1 MIFPRETKRFSEQMK
16 TEPRKENGMFR
27 RILAAVLACAVFGTV
42 SPLSRAESVS
52 TAEES
57 AQETEYI
64 YSDISEKQVYGNAL
78 YEEILAKQ
86 IVFYSNIPNGA
97 VIDYAVVLDLP
108 ETISV
113 AMEKDGEKTEYNP
126 GETIEAPGKYSLT
139 MTVGGDELLGGKEN
153 EVYYGLFRFWII
165 DIPPDSYPEYSSDES
180 QYTDND
186 YTESVENSENAD
198 IDEVPDDGE
207 SADSDESVPAD
218 TVSGEAAA
226 DSTED
231 GGDGSDSADS
241 GDESQSDTNDS
252 AGFVLPKNDSAVKL
266 TQYAESDGIRA
277 VTDNGT
283 EFFCSVPA
291 GTAAVGPVTL
301 DVSQDAEYRLLKN
314 DEEQADFDF
323 GSPVTEKG
331 EYSLLVTDGD
341 DGEPAEFRFSITG
354 ENVSGLTEYTVP
366 DGCVIVNAALGKSGI
381 RSNGN
386 SVDLGSE
393 GEYSIEI
400 SCGAYKFTEKFT
412 LDNTPPEF
420 AVNGLDENGKSI
432 GGTVMIELIS
442 EDVDGYT
449 VFLNGKSVQSGL
461 SLSEPGKYTVVV
473 YDKAGNSSAQD
484 FEIIYQMNGMAVVSI
499 ILAGALVAAGAVF
512 FILTRK
518 KFSIR

>member
-1 MIFPRETKRFSEQMK
+1 MIFPRETKRSLEQMK

-27 RILAAVLACAVFGTV
+27 KILAAVLACAVFGTV
-42 SPLSRAESVS
+42 SLTSRAESGS
-52 TAEES
+52 TSEES

-64 YSDISEKQVYGNAL
+64 YSDIDEKQVYGNAL

-97 VIDYAVVLDLP
+97 VIDYSVTLDLP

-113 AMEKDGEKTEYNP
+113 AMEKDGEKTEYKP
-126 GETIEAPGKYSLT
+126 GKAIEAPGKYSLT

-165 DIPPDSYPEYSSDES
+165 EIPMESYPEYDSYED
-180 QYTDND
+180 QYTEDA
-186 YTESVENSENAD
+186 YTESFESSESD
-198 IDEVPDDGE
+198 
-207 SADSDESVPAD
+207 DSDESVPAD
-218 TVSGEAAA
+218 QVSGEEAS
-226 DSTED
+226 DNPED
-231 GGDGSDSADS
+231 GGDGSDNIDS
-241 GDESQSDTNDS
+241 GDENQPDTNDS
-252 AGFVLPKNDSAVKL
+252 AGFILPKNEGAVRL

-291 GTAAVGPVTL
+291 GTAAAGSIML

-314 DEEQADFDF
+314 GEELADFDF

-341 DGEPAEFRFSITG
+341 SGEPAEFRFAIIG
-354 ENVSGLTEYTVP
+354 ENVSGLTAYTVP

-386 SVDLGSE
+386 STDLGSE
-393 GEYSIEI
+393 GEYSFEI
-400 SCGAYKFTEKFT
+400 SCGTYKFTEKFT

-420 AVNGLDENGKSI
+420 AVNGIDENGKST

-449 VFLNGKSVQSGL
+449 VFLNGKPVQSSL

-484 FEIIYQMNGMAVVSI
+484 FEIIYRMNGMAVVSI
-499 ILAGALVAAGAVF
+499 ILTGALVVAGALF

>member
-1 MIFPRETKRFSEQMK
+1 MK

-42 SPLSRAESVS
+42 SLTSLAESGS
-52 TAEES
+52 TTGES

-64 YSDISEKQVYGNAL
+64 YSDIDEKQVYGSAL

-97 VIDYAVVLDLP
+97 VIDYAVILDLP

-113 AMEKDGEKTEYNP
+113 AMEKDGEKTGYTP

-165 DIPPDSYPEYSSDES
+165 ETQLDSYPEYSSYEAR
-180 QYTDND
+180 
-186 YTESVENSENAD
+186 YTEEAYTGSSESSENIGEA
-198 IDEVPDDGE
+198 PDGGE
-207 SADSDESVPAD
+207 STDSGESVPAD
-218 TVSGEAAA
+218 PVSGEAAPG
-226 DSTED
+226 SPED
-231 GGDGSDSADS
+231 GGDGSDPTDS
-241 GDESQSDTNDS
+241 GDENQPDTN
-252 AGFVLPKNDSAVKL
+252 GGEGVILPKNDGAVRL
-266 TQYAESDGIRA
+266 TQYAESGGIRA

-291 GTAAVGPVTL
+291 GTASASPVRL
-301 DVSQDAEYRLLKN
+301 DVPQDAEYRLLKN
-314 DEEQADFDF
+314 DEEQTGFDS

-331 EYSLLVTDGD
+331 EYILLVTDGD
-341 DGEPAEFRFSITG
+341 SGEPAEFRFSIIG

-366 DGCVIVNAALGKSGI
+366 DGCVIVNAAFGKIGI

-386 SVDLGSE
+386 SADLGSE
-393 GEYSIEI
+393 GEYSFEI

-420 AVNGLDENGKSI
+420 AVNGLDENGKST
-432 GGTVMIELIS
+432 GGTVFIELVS

-449 VFLNGKSVQSGL
+449 VFLNGKPVQSSL

>member
-1 MIFPRETKRFSEQMK
+1 MK

-42 SPLSRAESVS
+42 SPTSRAESES

-64 YSDISEKQVYGNAL
+64 YSDIAEKQVYGNAL

-97 VIDYAVVLDLP
+97 VIDYAVTLDLP

-113 AMEKDGEKTEYNP
+113 AMEKDGEKTEYKP
-126 GETIEAPGKYSLT
+126 GEAIEAPGKYSLT

-165 DIPPDSYPEYSSDES
+165 EAPLDSYPAYSSYEAR
-180 QYTDND
+180 YTEEA
-186 YTESVENSENAD
+186 YTESLESSENAD
-198 IDEVPDDGE
+198 VSEAPDSSE
-207 SADSDESVPAD
+207 SADSGESAPAD
-218 TVSGEAAA
+218 PVSVEG
-226 DSTED
+226 DSDSPED
-231 GGDGSDSADS
+231 GGDGSAPADG
-241 GDESQSDTNDS
+241 GDEDPPDTDDS
-252 AGFVLPKNDSAVKL
+252 AGFILPKSDSAVRL
-266 TQYAESDGIRA
+266 TQYAESGGIRA

-291 GTAAVGPVTL
+291 GTASAGSVTL
-301 DVSQDAEYRLLKN
+301 DVSQDAEYRLFKN

-331 EYSLLVTDGD
+331 EYILLVTDGD
-341 DGEPAEFRFSITG
+341 SGEPAKFRFSIIG

-366 DGCVIVNAALGKSGI
+366 DGCIIIKAALGKSGI
-381 RSNGN
+381 RSNG
-386 SVDLGSE
+386 SSADLGSE
-393 GEYSIEI
+393 GEYSFEI

-420 AVNGLDENGKSI
+420 AVNGLDENGKSS
-432 GGTVMIELIS
+432 GETVFIELIS

-449 VFLNGKSVQSGL
+449 VFLNGKPVQSSL

-473 YDKAGNSSAQD
+473 YDMAGNSSAQD
-484 FEIIYQMNGMAVVSI
+484 FEIVYQMNGMAVVSI

-512 FILTRK
+512 FVLTRK

>member
-1 MIFPRETKRFSEQMK
+1 MK

-42 SPLSRAESVS
+42 SLTSRAESES

-57 AQETEYI
+57 TQETEYI
-64 YSDISEKQVYGNAL
+64 YSDIAEKQVYGNAL

-97 VIDYAVVLDLP
+97 VIDYAVTLDLP

-113 AMEKDGEKTEYNP
+113 AMEKDGEKTEYKP
-126 GETIEAPGKYSLT
+126 GEAIEAPGKYSLT

-165 DIPPDSYPEYSSDES
+165 EAPLDSYPAYSSYEAR
-180 QYTDND
+180 YTEEA
-186 YTESVENSENAD
+186 YTESFESSENAD
-198 IDEVPDDGE
+198 VSEVPDSSE
-207 SADSDESVPAD
+207 SADSSESVPAD
-218 TVSGEAAA
+218 PVSGEAAP
-226 DSTED
+226 DSPED
-231 GGDGSDSADS
+231 GGDGSDPTDG
-241 GDESQSDTNDS
+241 GDEAQPDTDGS
-252 AGFVLPKNDSAVKL
+252 AFILPKNDGAVRL
-266 TQYAESDGIRA
+266 TQYAESGGIRA

-291 GTAAVGPVTL
+291 GTASAGPVTL

-314 DEEQADFDF
+314 DEEQSDFNF
-323 GSPVTEKG
+323 GSPITEKG
-331 EYSLLVTDGD
+331 EYILLVTDGD
-341 DGEPAEFRFSITG
+341 SEEPAEFRFSIIG

-366 DGCVIVNAALGKSGI
+366 DGCVIVNAAFGKIGI

-386 SVDLGSE
+386 SAALGSE
-393 GEYSIEI
+393 GEYSFEI

-420 AVNGLDENGKSI
+420 AVNGLDESGKST
-432 GGTVMIELIS
+432 GGTVFIELIS
-442 EDVDGYT
+442 DDVDGYT
-449 VFLNGKSVQSGL
+449 VFLNGKPVQSSL
-461 SLSEPGKYTVVV
+461 SLSEPGRYTVVV

-484 FEIIYQMNGMAVVSI
+484 FEIVYQMNGMAVVSI